1 MQEFNYFQK
10 HLGTD
15 CGVTVITDDV
25 AAASAAATRAF
36 ILLTDYEERFS
47 RFKETSELSI
57 LNATKKAVVSK
68 TFLTV
73 LTRSLELHTVT
84 EGAFNPLVQVKRLG
98 YQSSFIRDDISEKTT
113 ESTDYDTDVA
123 KIVIDEKVG
132 TVQLAP
138 GQELDFGG
146 FLKGY
151 LAELIAKKILETT
164 PSCQGVIVNLGG
176 DLATYGTDA
185 NGALFVFTIDNPITQ
200 TPISVPLK
208 DTVLATSG
216 TYARTWQ
223 TNEGA
228 RHHIVDSSSRE
239 NPSTTLISASIVGG
253 DGALSEALT
262 KVFLTR
268 DVEKAKALAARHHCR
283 FLLITSTGDI
293 IETLT
298 NENVS

>member
-1 MQEFNYFQK
+1 
-10 HLGTD
+10 
-15 CGVTVITDDV
+15 VITDDA
-25 AAASAAATRAF
+25 AAASAAAARTF
-36 ILLTDYEERFS
+36 ILLSDYEERFS
-47 RFKETSELSI
+47 RFKEDSELSI
-57 LNATKKAVVSK
+57 LNATKKAPVSK

-73 LTRSLELHTVT
+73 LTRSLELHSVT

-98 YQSSFIRDDISEKTT
+98 YQSSFTPDDTSIKTT
-113 ESTDYDTDVA
+113 EEIDYDTDVT
-123 KIVIDEKVG
+123 KIVIDEITN
-132 TVQLAP
+132 TVRLAS

-185 NGALFVFTIDNPITQ
+185 NGEIFAFTINNPITQ
-200 TPISVPLK
+200 TPVSIPLR
-208 DTVLATSG
+208 DITLATSG

-223 TNEGA
+223 TDGGI
-228 RHHIVDSSSRE
+228 RHHIVDSNTHQ
-239 NPSTTLISASIVGG
+239 NPTQSIVSASVMGS
-253 DGALSEALT
+253 DGAFAEALT

-268 DVEKAKALAARHHCR
+268 DVEKAKAIAARHHCR